1 MPAIVVADDHPLMR
15 LLARRSLEDA
25 GYEVIEATDGRD
37 ALKLVSLHHPAAVLL
52 DWQMPELTGP
62 AVCRRLRSDPAFA
75 ATPVVI
81 MTGHGEES
89 FKQAAREA
97 GASDCLVKPVE
108 PSALLACVE
117 QLLQVTVA

>member
-15 LLARRSLEDA
+15 MLAKRSLEDA
-25 GYEVIEATDGRD
+25 GYEVFEATDGRD
-37 ALKLVSLHHPAAVLL
+37 ALELVSRHRPAAVLL

-62 AVCRRLRSDPAFA
+62 AVCTRLRADPDFA

-81 MTGHGEES
+81 MTGFGEQAYA
-89 FKQAAREA
+89 QAARDA

-108 PSALLACVE
+108 PTALLACIE
-117 QLLQVTVA
+117 RLLQATTA